1 MGEDKNWGTVP
12 FLRVL
17 RPEPGEAVEGAV
29 LATYSADL
37 VVVAAALLSLAG
49 LDDDRGS
56 GSKVDFANAFERL
69 KGKFRVLCQRGRLL
83 APPRS
88 TLVLNLMDRFVREVP
103 ADEREMAWHPKIAL
117 VRYRAEDG
125 AITWRIWAGSRNL
138 TKSMA
143 WELGVVAVSTESAGQ
158 TVPGIGKMGEVLA
171 ARAGL
176 ESLDPQRVR
185 RELEGLQWRLPRGMR
200 IDDFRLW
207 NAGERREFPAAPAGI
222 KKLIVMAPYL
232 DGSVVAKLGAWGKDG
247 TERILISTLPELK
260 KLSMQAHQPLAGFSN
275 GLRYLNVPDEE
286 EADADT
292 DAPGVSDEEP
302 EARGIH
308 AKLINAEHSR
318 GRDLWLGSANLTQRG
333 WLGPNAE
340 IILSVATDP
349 EYCAGI
355 ESFLAGQ
362 TCEVYQGQLES
373 LEFDD
378 PEQERLDEI
387 RTALTASWNLRQ
399 ERDDGADWLSG
410 DFDPHDL
417 DPALDVS
424 VGRLNEDLHDWPHGV
439 TRVRMSPAAA
449 GNATELVIIS
459 LRLGEKDCRWV
470 QVATISGFQT
480 NDRDR
485 AVMARFLDVRTFLS
499 WIRSMLDDSTA
510 GDGGGDWHTPPGPK
524 KPPGKKGDLE
534 LWAPSLEQALKA
546 WLRDPEQLKRVD
558 VILTRYLGTMKK
570 PEDEPRS
577 DEEKEALDAISK
589 VWPIIRRELLGARR
603 SNGDEQA

>member
-1 MGEDKNWGTVP
+1 MAEDKNWRTVP

-17 RPEPGEAVEGAV
+17 RPEPGETVEGAV

-83 APPRS
+83 ALPRS
-88 TLVLNLMDRFVREVP
+88 TLILNLMDRFVREVA

-125 AITWRIWAGSRNL
+125 TISWRVWAGSRNL
-138 TKSMA
+138 SKSMA
-143 WELGVVAVSTESAGQ
+143 WELGIVAVSTESGGQ
-158 TVPGIGKMGEVLA
+158 TIPDIGNMGETLA

-185 RELEGLQWRLPRGMR
+185 RELEGLQWRFPRGIR
-200 IDDFRLW
+200 LEEFRLW
-207 NAGERREFPAAPAGI
+207 DAGEKREFPAMPAGI
-222 KKLIVMAPYL
+222 KRLIVMAPYL
-232 DGSVVAKLGAWGKDG
+232 DGSIVAKLGAWGKDG
-247 TERILISTLPELK
+247 TERILVSTLPELK
-260 KLSMQAHQPLAGFSN
+260 KLSMQAHKPLAGFSN

-286 EADADT
+286 EDDAGADASD
-292 DAPGVSDEEP
+292 VLDEEP

-308 AKLINAEHSR
+308 AKLIYAEHSR
-318 GRDLWLGSANLTQRG
+318 GRTLWLGSANLTQRG

-340 IILSVATDP
+340 IILSIAADP

-362 TCEVYQGQLES
+362 TCEVYNGLLES
-373 LEFDD
+373 VNFDD

-399 ERDDGADWLSG
+399 ERDEGVDWLSG
-410 DFDPHDL
+410 DYDPHNL
-417 DPALDVS
+417 DPALDVK
-424 VGRLNEDLHDWPHGV
+424 VGRLNEELHDWPHGV
-439 TRVRMSPAAA
+439 TRVQISPGTS
-449 GNATELVIIS
+449 GNATELVIIW

-470 QVATISGFQT
+470 QLASISGFQA

-499 WIRSMLDDSTA
+499 WIRSMLDDSA
-510 GDGGGDWHTPPGPK
+510 VSDGGGDWHSLPGSK
-524 KPPGKKGDLE
+524 KPEGKNDDLE
-534 LWAPSLEQALKA
+534 IWTPSLEQVLKA

-558 VILTRYLGTMKK
+558 VILTRYLGSIQQ
-570 PEDEPRS
+570 PQDESRS
-577 DEEKEALDAISK
+577 EEEKRALDAIGQ
-589 VWPIIRRELLGARR
+589 VWPVIRRELIGP
-603 SNGDEQA
+603 